1 MEKLDYE
8 NDIKIDESALDI
20 EWLEQAALSL
30 KYGRHL
36 SNLKSIQRRLE
47 EKKKTT
53 RSELILKVNKNAETL
68 IGKKSPNAGDIE
80 AFYRND
86 PGYKAVIEELNDTI
100 EEAEFAEIAYQ
111 QISWTRK
118 AALENLVKLNGQQY
132 FAGPSMPR
140 DLTKEVENKER
151 IKRTD
156 AGVAKT
162 LQRTK
167 K

>member
-1 MEKLDYE
+1 MLNYE
-8 NDIKIDESALDI
+8 EDIKIDESALDI
-20 EWLEQAALSL
+20 EWLKQTALSL
-30 KYGRHL
+30 KYGRHF

-47 EKKKTT
+47 EQKKII
-53 RSELILKVNKNAETL
+53 RSELILKVNKNAEAL

-86 PGYKAVIEELNDTI
+86 PGYKSVIEDLNDAI
-100 EEAEFAEIAYQ
+100 EAAEFAEIAYQ
-111 QISWTRK
+111 QISWTKK

-151 IKRTD
+151 IQRTD
-156 AGVAKT
+156 AGVARA

>member
-1 MEKLDYE
+1 MGLNYE
-8 NDIKIDESALDI
+8 EDIKIDESALDL
-20 EWLEQAALSL
+20 EWLDQAALSM
-30 KYGRHL
+30 KYGRRL
-36 SNLKSIQRRLE
+36 SNLKNIQRQLE
-47 EKKKTT
+47 ERKKIA
-53 RSELILKVNKNAETL
+53 RSELILKVNRESEVL

-80 AFYRND
+80 AFYRSR
-86 PGYKAVIEELNDTI
+86 PEYQQIVEELNATI
-100 EEAEFAEIAYQ
+100 TEAEFADIAYQ

-118 AALENLVKLNGQQY
+118 AALENLVKLHGQQY

-151 IKRTD
+151 IQRTD
-156 AGVAKT
+156 AGVAKA

>member
-1 MEKLDYE
+1 MLNYE
-8 NDIKIDESALDI
+8 EDIKIDESALDI

-36 SNLKSIQRRLE
+36 SNLKSIQRQLE

-53 RSELILKVNKNAETL
+53 RSELVLKVNKNAEIL

-86 PGYKAVIEELNDTI
+86 PGYKAVIEKLNVAI
-100 EEAEFAEIAYQ
+100 EEAEFADIAYQ

-156 AGVAKT
+156 FGVA
-162 LQRTK
+162 TK
-167 K
+167 LALRREKK